1 MKVSIELDGKVFKCL
16 GREASQGIL
25 VGFGSERRNELKSGR
40 VRMHDAVISAFSDL
54 KVHRNHILFKCS
66 F

>member
-1 MKVSIELDGKVFKCL
+1 MKVSIELDGKVFKFL

-25 VGFGSERRNELKSGR
+25 DGVGSERRNELKSGR
-40 VRMHDAVISAFSDL
+40 VRMHDAVISVFSDF
-54 KVHRNHILFKCS
+54 KVHRDHILFKCS